1 MTATLAMSPAL
12 LRPQVPPWV
21 AVLIACT
28 AAFMVVL
35 DGSIVNV
42 SLPAI
47 QTDLQLSGAALGWV
61 VDAYLL
67 VLGGCMLLAARA
79 SDLWGRQRILQAGLL
94 VFTLASLAGGLASS
108 GPWLL
113 LARAMQGLGASALA
127 TSTLA
132 IIVAVYPAGQARGR
146 AISWWA
152 ASSSVASAIGVLLGG
167 WLTTQGNWRWVMW
180 VNVPIG
186 LVLVAAVALCLA
198 PSRTAAKP
206 PSLDVPGALSITLG
220 VGCLLFGIL
229 QSMALGWDSTTVRTA
244 LAAAALLLLLFVRIE
259 SRARQPLVRL
269 GIFALHNV
277 RMGNIV
283 VLCMGAALTASTYF
297 ASIVLQ
303 QIAGYS
309 PLDTGLAILPMGL
322 TLAIAALLSRRW
334 MEQGVR
340 RLPFW
345 GGLVGAAGLLWLG
358 QIPAQPVFAAN
369 VLGPMLLVGLGLG
382 LMLMTSTHT
391 AIDGV
396 PPQDAG
402 LASGLFNTAR
412 QLGAALGIA
421 VLSTLAHAVA
431 QRAAQTAPTLAL
443 LQGYQAAFIATAAL
457 CLCAALASL
466 ALRPT
471 AA

>member
-1 MTATLAMSPAL
+1 
-12 LRPQVPPWV
+12 
-21 AVLIACT
+21 
-28 AAFMVVL
+28 MVVL

-47 QTDLQLSGAALGWV
+47 QADLNLSVAALGWV

-67 VLGGCMLLAARA
+67 ALGGCMLLAARA
-79 SDLWGRQRILQAGLL
+79 GDLWGRRRVLQAGLA
-94 VFTLASLAGGLASS
+94 VFTLASLAGGMATS

-113 LARAMQGLGASALA
+113 LARAVQGLGASALS
-127 TSTLA
+127 TSTLT
-132 IIVAVYPAGQARGR
+132 IIMAVFPAGSGRGR

-152 ASSSVASAIGVLLGG
+152 TSTSIASAAGVLLGG
-167 WLTTQGNWRWVMW
+167 WLTTVGTWRWVMW

-198 PSRTAAKP
+198 PTQKAAKP
-206 PSLDVPGALSITLG
+206 PSLDVPGAVTITLG
-220 VGCLLFGIL
+220 VGSLLFGIL
-229 QSMALGWDSTTVRTA
+229 QSMALGWDSPIVWTA
-244 LAAAALLLLLFVRIE
+244 LVAGAALLLLFVRIE
-259 SRARQPLVRL
+259 ARARQPLVRL

-283 VLCMGAALTASTYF
+283 VMCMGAALTASTYF
-297 ASIVLQ
+297 GSIVLQ

-309 PLDTGLAILPMGL
+309 PLHTGLAILPMGL
-322 TLAIAALLSRRW
+322 TVAVAAPLSRRW
-334 MEQGVR
+334 MDQGVR

-345 GGLVGAAGLLWLG
+345 GGLISAAGLLWLG
-358 QIPAQPVFAAN
+358 VIPAQPVYAID
-369 VLGPMLLVGLGLG
+369 VLGPMLLLGLGLG

-391 AIDGV
+391 AVDGV

-431 QRAAQTAPTLAL
+431 QRAAHTAPALAL
-443 LQGYQAAFIATAAL
+443 LQGYQAAFIGTAAL
-457 CLCAALASL
+457 CLFAALASL
-466 ALRPT
+466 TLRPR